1 MNKILLMVSFVL
13 FFVSAKASHPVNTT
27 EIKGGIIKGVVL
39 DDHLKSPVEYATV
52 SVYSMADSTLIDG
65 TITDAKGGFKLSEL
79 KPGKYFVEI
88 SFIGYNKAA
97 VRNIPI
103 SKSRKIA
110 DLKVVK
116 LRPSTEAL
124 DEVTVT
130 TERLPVQYQ
139 IDKKVI
145 PVSKQITAASGT
157 AVDVLENVPSVSVDI
172 EGNVS
177 LRGSSNFTVLV
188 DGKPSILEA
197 SDILE
202 QMPASVIENIEIITN
217 PSAKYDPEGTAG
229 IINVITKKNK
239 ESGLTGVANL
249 NLGSQN
255 NNGGDILINYRKKK
269 WNFNFGVDYNNRQF
283 EGSNESENRTT
294 IEDVTNF
301 VLSEGDSKMQRLGYG
316 VRTGVDFDLDEKNQF
331 SFGFR
336 YGIREME
343 RSSVQDYQ
351 EFTSVNT
358 TPKLYDSRDKWE
370 RDMTFVNSNFNYT
383 RKFEGKGHEW
393 SNQVSYSHRGS
404 GDEQSQ
410 NALFDADGIQTSG
423 QIASEEGPGTKW
435 EIRSDYTLP
444 LGKDSKFELG
454 YQGQIRSSEADT
466 KQFEY
471 VPATGKH
478 EFRPL
483 FSHDVSYD
491 RNVHGLYTTYAN
503 KTGKFGYQLGFRTE
517 YTKREIEYK
526 DNSEKFTIDRWD
538 FFPTI
543 HTQMDLGN
551 KNQLMASYTRRIQRP
566 RGWYLEP
573 FVTWTDAYNV
583 RQGNPN
589 LDPEYID
596 SYELGW
602 MKRFGDQ
609 SVSLE
614 AYYKVTNNKIER
626 VRSVYEE
633 NVMLS
638 TMENVGKD
646 YSLGIEATINLSFAK
661 WFKNDLIGNFYHYK
675 EEGDFATQ
683 NSAGEDVVQDF
694 STESYNWSLRNNST
708 FILDKATRFQFTVFY
723 MSDTDWAQGT
733 RKGFLMTSAAV
744 KRDFFK
750 RKLSATLQ
758 VRDVFGT
765 SEHETLYTGAGFYNF
780 RKMEP
785 KTPTLRLKLSYKINN
800 YTMKRGRR
808 SENGVDVEEF
818 EM

>member
-1 MNKILLMVSFVL
+1 MNRILLLVCMMLTSLVSN
-13 FFVSAKASHPVNTT
+13 ANHPVNTT
-27 EIKGGIIKGVVL
+27 EVKGGTIKGVVIDDNL
-39 DDHLKSPVEYATV
+39 DKPVEYATV
-52 SVYSMADSTLIDG
+52 SVYTMSDSTLIDG
-65 TITDAKGGFKLSEL
+65 TITDVKGSFKLSNL
-79 KPGKYFVEI
+79 KPGKYFVEV

-110 DLKVVK
+110 DLKEVK
-116 LRPSTEAL
+116 LRQSTEAL
-124 DEVTVT
+124 DEVVVM

-139 IDKKVI
+139 IDKKVV

-172 EGNVS
+172 EGNIS

-202 QMPASVIENIEIITN
+202 QMPASVIDNIEIITN

-249 NLGSQN
+249 NLGTYN

-269 WNFNFGVDYNNRQF
+269 WNLNFGVDINNRQF
-283 EGSNESENRTT
+283 EAENESENRTT
-294 IEDVTNF
+294 IGDVTNF

-316 VRTGVDFDLDEKNQF
+316 VRAGVDYDLNDKNSF
-331 SFGFR
+331 SLAFR
-336 YGIREME
+336 MGKREME
-343 RSSVQDYQ
+343 RSSTQDYQ
-351 EFTSVNT
+351 EFTSENT
-358 TPKLYDSRDKWE
+358 TPMLYDSKNKWE
-370 RDMTFVNSNFNYT
+370 RDMTFINSTFNYT
-383 RKFEGKGHEW
+383 RKFQGKGHEW
-393 SNQVSYSHRGS
+393 SNQVSFSRRGS
-404 GDEQSQ
+404 GDEQSS
-410 NALFDADGIQTSG
+410 NALFDANGIQTSG
-423 QIASEEGPGTKW
+423 QIATEEGPGQKI

-444 LGKDSKFELG
+444 LGKDAKFELG
-454 YQGQIRSSEADT
+454 YQGQMRSSEADT
-466 KQFEY
+466 EQSEY
-471 VPATGKH
+471 NTVTGVYDPK
-478 EFRPL
+478 PQY
-483 FSHDVSYD
+483 SHDVTYD

-503 KTGKFGYQLGFRTE
+503 KMGNFGYQLGFRTE
-517 YTKREIEYK
+517 YTGREIDIKGENETFK
-526 DNSEKFTIDRWD
+526 INRWD

-543 HTQMDLGN
+543 HTQMDFGN
-551 KNQLMASYTRRIQRP
+551 NNQVMASYTRRIQRP
-566 RGWYLEP
+566 RGWFLEP

-583 RQGNPN
+583 RQGNPD

-596 SYELGW
+596 SYELGY

-614 AYYKVTNNKIER
+614 AYYKVTHNKIER

-638 TMENVGKD
+638 TRENVGKD

-675 EEGDFATQ
+675 EEGDFSTQ
-683 NSAGEDVVQDF
+683 NSAGEDILQDF

-708 FILDKATRFQFTVFY
+708 FLINKSTRFQFTVNY
-723 MSDTDWAQGT
+723 ESDTDWAQGK
-733 RKGFLMTSAAV
+733 REGFLRTSAAL
-744 KRDFFK
+744 KKDFFK

-765 SEHETLYTGAGFYNF
+765 SKHETLYTGNGFYNF
-780 RKMEP
+780 SKMDP
-785 KTPTLRLKLSYKINN
+785 KTPTFKLKLSYKINN
-800 YTMKRGRR
+800 YKKKRGRTQ
-808 SENGVDVEEF
+808 NGVDVEEF